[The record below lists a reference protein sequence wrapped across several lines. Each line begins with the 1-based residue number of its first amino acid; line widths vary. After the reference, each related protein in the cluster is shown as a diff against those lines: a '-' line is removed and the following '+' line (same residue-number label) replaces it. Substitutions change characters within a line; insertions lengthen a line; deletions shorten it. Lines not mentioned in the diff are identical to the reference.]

1 MAEDPAPDGVHA
13 RLDAIFRA
21 ERGRILATLIAILR
35 DFELAE
41 EALADA
47 VSAALTTWARQG
59 VPQNP
64 RAWLVAAAKNRAI
77 DRLRR
82 DATLAR
88 TLAALPA
95 PDRTQSIE
103 TLLAASGPLADDRL
117 RLLFTCCHPA
127 LAVEAQIAL
136 ALHTLCGLTTEEI
149 ARAFLVTPTTL
160 AQRLVRAKRK
170 IRAAG
175 VPYRVPEEAELGER
189 LVGVLRTIYLV
200 FNEGYAASGG
210 ERLLR
215 VDLSREAIRLARLV
229 VALLPGRSEAVGLLA
244 LQLLVDA
251 RREARVD
258 GNGDLVRL
266 SEQDRSRWDPA
277 QLREGLGMAEEALRL
292 AREPASFALQAAIA
306 AEHARAARAEDTDWS
321 AIVALYDRLAAC
333 EPSPVVTLNR
343 AVAVAEARGPEH
355 ALPLVDALV
364 REGALDRYHLLHVA
378 RGELLARLG
387 RGAEA
392 AVRSNTRP
400 RSRRRRRSGASW
412 RRGSRSSARTA
423 HDGCLRVGRHAFS
436 RGASAPLRASGARPG
451 RRARDRPIR
460 RRGGPPTGSRPAAR
474 RARAARAFR
483 GARRRPSARARG
495 PRRGTRSRARRRPR
509 PRRPRPSRSSRLRP
523 ASRCAGRARV
533 RSGGRPPRSTARR
546 PRSSQARRPQN
557 EDGRSHGARARARAP
572 TPAGPSRAG
581 CCRPQR
587 RALG

>member
-1 MAEDPAPDGVHA
+1 MAQQPAPSDVHA

-41 EALADA
+41 EALSEA
-47 VSAALTTWARQG
+47 VSAALTAWAKDG
-59 VPQNP
+59 VPQSP
-64 RAWLVAAAKNRAI
+64 RAWLVATAKNRAI

-95 PDRTQSIE
+95 PDRTESIE
-103 TLLAASGPLADDRL
+103 TLLAATGPLADDRL

-127 LAVEAQIAL
+127 LATDAQIAL

-149 ARAFLVTPTTL
+149 ARAFLVTPATL

-189 LVGVLRTIYLV
+189 LAGVLRTVYLV

-258 GNGDLVRL
+258 ARGDLVRL
-266 SEQDRSRWDPA
+266 GDQDRSRWDQA

-292 AREPASFALQAAIA
+292 SSEPGSFALQAAIA
-306 AEHARAARAEDTDWS
+306 AEHARARRAEDTDWN

-333 EPSPVVTLNR
+333 EPSPVVRLNR
-343 AVAVAEARGPEH
+343 AVAIAEARGSEQ
-355 ALPLVDALV
+355 ALPLVDALA
-364 REGALDRYHLLHVA
+364 REGALERYHLLHVA

-392 AVRSNTRP
+392 IRALEHAASLAPTVP
-400 RSRRRRRSGASW
+400 ERRF
-412 RRGSRSSARTA
+412 
-423 HDGCLRVGRHAFS
+423 L
-436 RGASAPLRASGARPG
+436 
-451 RRARDRPIR
+451 
-460 RRGGPPTGSRPAAR
+460 AAR
-474 RARAARAFR
+474 IAGLR
-483 GARRRPSARARG
+483 GL
-495 PRRGTRSRARRRPR
+495 T
-509 PRRPRPSRSSRLRP
+509 
-523 ASRCAGRARV
+523 
-533 RSGGRPPRSTARR
+533 
-546 PRSSQARRPQN
+546 
-557 EDGRSHGARARARAP
+557 
-572 TPAGPSRAG
+572 
-581 CCRPQR
+581 
-587 RALG
+587 

>member
-1 MAEDPAPDGVHA
+1 MAEDAGPDAAHA

-47 VSAALTTWARQG
+47 VSAALTAWTPQG

-64 RAWLVAAAKNRAI
+64 RAWLVASAKNRAI

-82 DATLAR
+82 DAALAR

-95 PDRTQSIE
+95 PDPTQKVE
-103 TLLAASGPLADDRL
+103 ALLAATGPLADDRL

-127 LAVEAQIAL
+127 LATDAQIAL

-175 VPYRVPEEAELGER
+175 VPYRVPEDAELGER
-189 LVGVLRTIYLV
+189 LLGVLRTIYLV

-258 GNGDLVRL
+258 ANGDLVRL
-266 SEQDRSRWDPA
+266 AEQDRSRWDRA
-277 QLREGLGMAEEALRL
+277 QLLEGLGLADEALRL
-292 AREPASFALQAAIA
+292 APEPGSFALQAAIA
-306 AEHARAARAEDTDWS
+306 AEHARAARAEDTDWN
-321 AIVALYDRLAAC
+321 AIVSLYDRLAAS
-333 EPSPVVTLNR
+333 EPSPVVRLNR
-343 AVAVAEARGPEH
+343 AVAIAEARGPEQ
-355 ALPLVDALV
+355 ALALV
-364 REGALDRYHLLHVA
+364 E
-378 RGELLARLG
+378 
-387 RGAEA
+387 
-392 AVRSNTRP
+392 
-400 RSRRRRRSGASW
+400 
-412 RRGSRSSARTA
+412 
-423 HDGCLRVGRHAFS
+423 
-436 RGASAPLRASGARPG
+436 
-451 RRARDRPIR
+451 
-460 RRGGPPTGSRPAAR
+460 
-474 RARAARAFR
+474 
-483 GARRRPSARARG
+483 
-495 PRRGTRSRARRRPR
+495 
-509 PRRPRPSRSSRLRP
+509 
-523 ASRCAGRARV
+523 
-533 RSGGRPPRSTARR
+533 
-546 PRSSQARRPQN
+546 
-557 EDGRSHGARARARAP
+557 
-572 TPAGPSRAG
+572 
-581 CCRPQR
+581 
-587 RALG
+587 

>member
-1 MAEDPAPDGVHA
+1 
-13 RLDAIFRA
+13 
-21 ERGRILATLIAILR
+21 
-35 DFELAE
+35 
-41 EALADA
+41 
-47 VSAALTTWARQG
+47 
-59 VPQNP
+59 
-64 RAWLVAAAKNRAI
+64 
-77 DRLRR
+77 
-82 DATLAR
+82 
-88 TLAALPA
+88 
-95 PDRTQSIE
+95 
-103 TLLAASGPLADDRL
+103 
-117 RLLFTCCHPA
+117 
-127 LAVEAQIAL
+127 
-136 ALHTLCGLTTEEI
+136 
-149 ARAFLVTPTTL
+149 
-160 AQRLVRAKRK
+160 
-170 IRAAG
+170 
-175 VPYRVPEEAELGER
+175 
-189 LVGVLRTIYLV
+189 VLRTIYLV

-392 AVRSNTRP
+392 ARALEHAAALAPTAP
-400 RSRRRRRSGASW
+400 ERRF
-412 RRGSRSSARTA
+412 
-423 HDGCLRVGRHAFS
+423 L
-436 RGASAPLRASGARPG
+436 
-451 RRARDRPIR
+451 
-460 RRGGPPTGSRPAAR
+460 AAR
-474 RARAARAFR
+474 IAGLRQN
-483 GARRRPSARARG
+483 GA
-495 PRRGTRSRARRRPR
+495 
-509 PRRPRPSRSSRLRP
+509 
-523 ASRCAGRARV
+523 
-533 RSGGRPPRSTARR
+533 
-546 PRSSQARRPQN
+546 
-557 EDGRSHGARARARAP
+557 
-572 TPAGPSRAG
+572 
-581 CCRPQR
+581 
-587 RALG
+587 

>member
-1 MAEDPAPDGVHA
+1 MAEDPAPDAVHA

-21 ERGRILATLIAILR
+21 ERGRILAALIAILR

-41 EALADA
+41 EALSDA
-47 VSAALTTWARQG
+47 VSAALTTWRLDG
-59 VPQNP
+59 VPQSP
-64 RAWLVAAAKNRAI
+64 RAWLVATAKNRAI

-82 DATLAR
+82 DAALAR

-95 PDRTQSIE
+95 PDRTQQVE
-103 TLLAASGPLADDRL
+103 ALLAATGPLADDRL

-127 LAVEAQIAL
+127 LAAEAQIAL

-189 LVGVLRTIYLV
+189 LLGVLRTIYLV

-229 VALLPGRSEAVGLLA
+229 VALLPGRSEAIGLLA

-258 GNGDLVRL
+258 AKGDLVRL
-266 SEQDRSRWDPA
+266 AEQDRSRWDRA

-292 AREPASFALQAAIA
+292 SREPGSFALQAAIA
-306 AEHARAARAEDTDWS
+306 AEHARAARAEDTDWN
-321 AIVALYDRLAAC
+321 AIVSLYDRLAAR
-333 EPSPVVTLNR
+333 EPSPVVRLNR

-355 ALPLVDALV
+355 ALPLVDALA
-364 REGALDRYHLLHVA
+364 REGALERYHLLHVA

-387 RGAEA
+387 RGSE
-392 AVRSNTRP
+392 AVRALEHAASLAPTAP
-400 RSRRRRRSGASW
+400 ERRF
-412 RRGSRSSARTA
+412 
-423 HDGCLRVGRHAFS
+423 L
-436 RGASAPLRASGARPG
+436 
-451 RRARDRPIR
+451 
-460 RRGGPPTGSRPAAR
+460 AAR
-474 RARAARAFR
+474 IAAL
-483 GARRRPSARARG
+483 SN
-495 PRRGTRSRARRRPR
+495 
-509 PRRPRPSRSSRLRP
+509 L
-523 ASRCAGRARV
+523 AS
-533 RSGGRPPRSTARR
+533 
-546 PRSSQARRPQN
+546 
-557 EDGRSHGARARARAP
+557 
-572 TPAGPSRAG
+572 
-581 CCRPQR
+581 
-587 RALG
+587 